1 MKRKPLPAKSKFSAF
16 IELTKPRITILILIS
31 TALGYYL
38 AESAMINYLNFFYTI
53 LGTAILSGGAGTIN
67 HCIERDL
74 DMLMDRTKSRPIP
87 TGLISIKTALN
98 FGLAQS
104 IIGLAILWVFVNQLT
119 ATLGLATILLYLFV
133 YTPLKKITWLNTT
146 IGAIPG
152 AMPALG
158 GWAASANELSP
169 NAWILF
175 AILFLWQHPH
185 FYAIAIMCKDD
196 YERAGFKMLPVI
208 EKENHRTN
216 RQIIWH
222 AFLLIPVSL
231 YFVVTGALGIF
242 YFWGALL
249 LGIVYLISSIPLLIE
264 AVDVSSLPLV
274 NALLNLTTTILLI
287 IGYVLI
293 KLKKREM
300 HRSVMLTAFFSSA
313 LFLVSYVIYHW
324 FKSGPKAYTG
334 EWISVYYPILVT
346 HIILAM
352 IILPLAMITL
362 YRGWVFQIQQ
372 HRKIAR
378 ITLPI
383 WLYVSVTGII
393 IYLMLYT

>member
-1 MKRKPLPAKSKFSAF
+1 MKRKPLPAKSKVSAF

-38 AESAMINYLNFFYTI
+38 AESEMINYLNFFYTI

-87 TGLISIKTALN
+87 TGLISIKTAFN
-98 FGLAQS
+98 FGLSQS
-104 IIGLAILWVFVNQLT
+104 IIGFVILWVFVNQLT
-119 ATLGLATILLYLFV
+119 AILGLATILLYLFV

-249 LGIVYLISSIPLLIE
+249 LGIVYLISSIPLLKE
-264 AVDVSSLPLV
+264 SSIKNAKLLLRTSVVYLPL
-274 NALLNLTTTILLI
+274 LLI
-287 IGYVLI
+287 IILI
-293 KLKKREM
+293 DLN
-300 HRSVMLTAFFSSA
+300 
-313 LFLVSYVIYHW
+313 
-324 FKSGPKAYTG
+324 
-334 EWISVYYPILVT
+334 YY
-346 HIILAM
+346 
-352 IILPLAMITL
+352 
-362 YRGWVFQIQQ
+362 
-372 HRKIAR
+372 
-378 ITLPI
+378 
-383 WLYVSVTGII
+383 
-393 IYLMLYT
+393 

>member
-1 MKRKPLPAKSKFSAF
+1 MKRKPLPAKSKVSAF

-38 AESAMINYLNFFYTI
+38 AESEMINYLNFFYTI

-67 HCIERDL
+67 HCIEKDL

-87 TGLISIKTALN
+87 AGLISIKTALS

-104 IIGLAILWVFVNQLT
+104 IIGFAILWVLVNQLT
-119 ATLGLATILLYLFV
+119 AILGLATIVLYLFV

-158 GWAASANELSP
+158 GWAASSNELSP

-185 FYAIAIMCKDD
+185 FYAIALMCKDD
-196 YERAGFKMLPVI
+196 YKRAGFKMLPVI

-231 YFVVTGALGIF
+231 YFVVTGALGTF
-242 YFWGALL
+242 YFWGALF
-249 LGIVYLISSIPLLIE
+249 LGIIYLLSSIPLLK
-264 AVDVSSLPLV
+264 DSSIKNAKLLLRTSVVYLPL
-274 NALLNLTTTILLI
+274 LLI
-287 IGYVLI
+287 IILI
-293 KLKKREM
+293 DL
-300 HRSVMLTAFFSSA
+300 H
-313 LFLVSYVIYHW
+313 Y
-324 FKSGPKAYTG
+324 
-334 EWISVYYPILVT
+334 
-346 HIILAM
+346 
-352 IILPLAMITL
+352 
-362 YRGWVFQIQQ
+362 
-372 HRKIAR
+372 
-378 ITLPI
+378 
-383 WLYVSVTGII
+383 
-393 IYLMLYT
+393 

>member
-1 MKRKPLPAKSKFSAF
+1 MKRKPLPAKSKLSAF
-16 IELTKPRITILILIS
+16 IELTKPKITILILVS

-38 AESAMINYLNFFYTI
+38 AESAMINYINFFYTI

-87 TGLISIKTALN
+87 TGLISIKTAFN
-98 FGLAQS
+98 FGLSQS
-104 IIGLAILWVFVNQLT
+104 IIGFVILWVFVNQLT
-119 ATLGLATILLYLFV
+119 AILGLATILLYLFV

-249 LGIVYLISSIPLLIE
+249 LGIVYLISSIPLLKE
-264 AVDVSSLPLV
+264 SSIKNAKLLLRTSVAYLPL
-274 NALLNLTTTILLI
+274 LLI
-287 IGYVLI
+287 IILI
-293 KLKKREM
+293 DLN
-300 HRSVMLTAFFSSA
+300 
-313 LFLVSYVIYHW
+313 
-324 FKSGPKAYTG
+324 
-334 EWISVYYPILVT
+334 YY
-346 HIILAM
+346 
-352 IILPLAMITL
+352 
-362 YRGWVFQIQQ
+362 
-372 HRKIAR
+372 
-378 ITLPI
+378 
-383 WLYVSVTGII
+383 
-393 IYLMLYT
+393 

>member
-1 MKRKPLPAKSKFSAF
+1 MKRKPLPAKSKVSAF

-38 AESAMINYLNFFYTI
+38 AESEMINYLNFFYTI

-67 HCIERDL
+67 HCIEKDL

-87 TGLISIKTALN
+87 AGLISINTALN

-104 IIGLAILWVFVNQLT
+104 IIGFAILWVLVNQLT
-119 ATLGLATILLYLFV
+119 AILGLATIVLYLFV

-158 GWAASANELSP
+158 GWAASANQLSP

-231 YFVVTGALGIF
+231 YFVVTGALGKF

-249 LGIVYLISSIPLLIE
+249 LGIVYLASGIPLLKE
-264 AVDVSSLPLV
+264 SSIKNAKLLLRTSVVYLPL
-274 NALLNLTTTILLI
+274 LLI
-287 IGYVLI
+287 IILI
-293 KLKKREM
+293 DLN
-300 HRSVMLTAFFSSA
+300 
-313 LFLVSYVIYHW
+313 
-324 FKSGPKAYTG
+324 
-334 EWISVYYPILVT
+334 YY
-346 HIILAM
+346 
-352 IILPLAMITL
+352 
-362 YRGWVFQIQQ
+362 
-372 HRKIAR
+372 
-378 ITLPI
+378 
-383 WLYVSVTGII
+383 
-393 IYLMLYT
+393 

>member
-38 AESAMINYLNFFYTI
+38 AESEMINYLNFFYTI

-67 HCIERDL
+67 HCIEKDL

-87 TGLISIKTALN
+87 AGLISIKTALS

-104 IIGLAILWVFVNQLT
+104 IIGFAILWVLVNQLT
-119 ATLGLATILLYLFV
+119 AILGLATIVLYLFV

-158 GWAASANELSP
+158 GWAASANQLSP

-249 LGIVYLISSIPLLIE
+249 LGIVYLISSIPLLKE
-264 AVDVSSLPLV
+264 SSIKNAKLLLRTSVAYLPL
-274 NALLNLTTTILLI
+274 LLI
-287 IGYVLI
+287 IILI
-293 KLKKREM
+293 DLN
-300 HRSVMLTAFFSSA
+300 
-313 LFLVSYVIYHW
+313 
-324 FKSGPKAYTG
+324 
-334 EWISVYYPILVT
+334 YY
-346 HIILAM
+346 
-352 IILPLAMITL
+352 
-362 YRGWVFQIQQ
+362 
-372 HRKIAR
+372 
-378 ITLPI
+378 
-383 WLYVSVTGII
+383 
-393 IYLMLYT
+393 

>member
-16 IELTKPRITILILIS
+16 IELTKPRITLLILIS

-104 IIGLAILWVFVNQLT
+104 IIGFAILWVFVNQLT

-158 GWAASANELSP
+158 GWAASTNELSP

-249 LGIVYLISSIPLLIE
+249 LGIVYLISSIPLLKE
-264 AVDVSSLPLV
+264 SSIKNAKLLLRTSVAYLPL
-274 NALLNLTTTILLI
+274 LLI
-287 IGYVLI
+287 IILI
-293 KLKKREM
+293 DLN
-300 HRSVMLTAFFSSA
+300 
-313 LFLVSYVIYHW
+313 
-324 FKSGPKAYTG
+324 
-334 EWISVYYPILVT
+334 YY
-346 HIILAM
+346 
-352 IILPLAMITL
+352 
-362 YRGWVFQIQQ
+362 
-372 HRKIAR
+372 
-378 ITLPI
+378 
-383 WLYVSVTGII
+383 
-393 IYLMLYT
+393 

>member
-1 MKRKPLPAKSKFSAF
+1 
-16 IELTKPRITILILIS
+16 
-31 TALGYYL
+31 
-38 AESAMINYLNFFYTI
+38 MINYLNFFYTI

-87 TGLISIKTALN
+87 TGLISIKNALN

-104 IIGLAILWVFVNQLT
+104 IIGFAILWVFVNQLT
-119 ATLGLATILLYLFV
+119 AILGLATILLYLFV

-249 LGIVYLISSIPLLIE
+249 LGIVYLISSIPLLKE
-264 AVDVSSLPLV
+264 SSIKNAKLLLRTSVAYLPL
-274 NALLNLTTTILLI
+274 LLI
-287 IGYVLI
+287 IILI
-293 KLKKREM
+293 DLN
-300 HRSVMLTAFFSSA
+300 
-313 LFLVSYVIYHW
+313 
-324 FKSGPKAYTG
+324 
-334 EWISVYYPILVT
+334 YY
-346 HIILAM
+346 
-352 IILPLAMITL
+352 
-362 YRGWVFQIQQ
+362 
-372 HRKIAR
+372 
-378 ITLPI
+378 
-383 WLYVSVTGII
+383 
-393 IYLMLYT
+393 

>member
-1 MKRKPLPAKSKFSAF
+1 MKRKPLPAKSKTAAF

-87 TGLISIKTALN
+87 AGLISINTALN
-98 FGLAQS
+98 FGLSQS
-104 IIGLAILWVFVNQLT
+104 IIGFAILWVFVNQLT
-119 ATLGLATILLYLFV
+119 AILGLATILLYLFI

-175 AILFLWQHPH
+175 GILFLWQHPH

-249 LGIVYLISSIPLLIE
+249 LGIVYLISSIPLLKE
-264 AVDVSSLPLV
+264 SSIKNAKLLLRTSVVYLPL
-274 NALLNLTTTILLI
+274 LLI
-287 IGYVLI
+287 IILI
-293 KLKKREM
+293 D
-300 HRSVMLTAFFSSA
+300 
-313 LFLVSYVIYHW
+313 IN
-324 FKSGPKAYTG
+324 
-334 EWISVYYPILVT
+334 YY
-346 HIILAM
+346 
-352 IILPLAMITL
+352 
-362 YRGWVFQIQQ
+362 
-372 HRKIAR
+372 
-378 ITLPI
+378 
-383 WLYVSVTGII
+383 
-393 IYLMLYT
+393 

>member
-16 IELTKPRITILILIS
+16 IELTKPKITILILVS

-67 HCIERDL
+67 HCIEKDL

-87 TGLISIKTALN
+87 AGLISINTALN
-98 FGLAQS
+98 FGLSQS
-104 IIGLAILWVFVNQLT
+104 IIGFAILWLFVNQLT
-119 ATLGLATILLYLFV
+119 AILGLATILLYLFV

-249 LGIVYLISSIPLLIE
+249 LGIVYLISSIPLLKE
-264 AVDVSSLPLV
+264 SSIKNAKLLLRTSVAYLPL
-274 NALLNLTTTILLI
+274 LLI
-287 IGYVLI
+287 IILI
-293 KLKKREM
+293 DLN
-300 HRSVMLTAFFSSA
+300 
-313 LFLVSYVIYHW
+313 
-324 FKSGPKAYTG
+324 
-334 EWISVYYPILVT
+334 YY
-346 HIILAM
+346 
-352 IILPLAMITL
+352 
-362 YRGWVFQIQQ
+362 
-372 HRKIAR
+372 
-378 ITLPI
+378 
-383 WLYVSVTGII
+383 
-393 IYLMLYT
+393 

>member
-53 LGTAILSGGAGTIN
+53 LGTALLSGGAGTIN

-74 DMLMDRTKSRPIP
+74 DMLMNRTKSRPIP
-87 TGLISIKTALN
+87 TGLISIKTAFS
-98 FGLAQS
+98 FGLSQS
-104 IIGLAILWVFVNQLT
+104 IIGFVILWVFVNQLT
-119 ATLGLATILLYLFV
+119 AVLGLATILLYLFV

-249 LGIVYLISSIPLLIE
+249 LGIVYLISSIPLLKE
-264 AVDVSSLPLV
+264 SSIKNAKLLLRTSVAYLPL
-274 NALLNLTTTILLI
+274 LLI
-287 IGYVLI
+287 IILI
-293 KLKKREM
+293 DLN
-300 HRSVMLTAFFSSA
+300 
-313 LFLVSYVIYHW
+313 
-324 FKSGPKAYTG
+324 
-334 EWISVYYPILVT
+334 YY
-346 HIILAM
+346 
-352 IILPLAMITL
+352 
-362 YRGWVFQIQQ
+362 
-372 HRKIAR
+372 
-378 ITLPI
+378 
-383 WLYVSVTGII
+383 
-393 IYLMLYT
+393 

>member
-1 MKRKPLPAKSKFSAF
+1 MKRKPLPAKSKVSAF

-38 AESAMINYLNFFYTI
+38 AESEMINYLNFFYTI
-53 LGTAILSGGAGTIN
+53 LGTAILSGGAGTLN
-67 HCIERDL
+67 HCIEKDL
-74 DMLMDRTKSRPIP
+74 DMLMDWKKSRPIP
-87 TGLISIKTALN
+87 AGLISIKTDLS

-104 IIGLAILWVFVNQLT
+104 IIGFAILWVLVNQLT
-119 ATLGLATILLYLFV
+119 AILGLATIVLYLFV

-158 GWAASANELSP
+158 GWAASANQLSP

-222 AFLLIPVSL
+222 AFLLIPVSR

-249 LGIVYLISSIPLLIE
+249 LGIVYLASGIPLLKE
-264 AVDVSSLPLV
+264 SSIKNAKLLLRTSVVYLPL
-274 NALLNLTTTILLI
+274 LLI
-287 IGYVLI
+287 IILI
-293 KLKKREM
+293 DLN
-300 HRSVMLTAFFSSA
+300 
-313 LFLVSYVIYHW
+313 
-324 FKSGPKAYTG
+324 
-334 EWISVYYPILVT
+334 YY
-346 HIILAM
+346 
-352 IILPLAMITL
+352 
-362 YRGWVFQIQQ
+362 
-372 HRKIAR
+372 
-378 ITLPI
+378 
-383 WLYVSVTGII
+383 
-393 IYLMLYT
+393 

>member
-87 TGLISIKTALN
+87 TGLISIKNALN

-104 IIGLAILWVFVNQLT
+104 IIGFAILWVFVNQLT

-249 LGIVYLISSIPLLIE
+249 LGIVYLISSIPLLKE
-264 AVDVSSLPLV
+264 SSIKNAKLLLRTSVVYLPL
-274 NALLNLTTTILLI
+274 LLI
-287 IGYVLI
+287 IILI
-293 KLKKREM
+293 DLN
-300 HRSVMLTAFFSSA
+300 
-313 LFLVSYVIYHW
+313 
-324 FKSGPKAYTG
+324 
-334 EWISVYYPILVT
+334 YY
-346 HIILAM
+346 
-352 IILPLAMITL
+352 
-362 YRGWVFQIQQ
+362 
-372 HRKIAR
+372 
-378 ITLPI
+378 
-383 WLYVSVTGII
+383 
-393 IYLMLYT
+393 